1 MDDRQK
7 WTYETIVARCADLIP
22 PVDLPSHIKSGTRR
36 TAKNTLDGI
45 TFEAVDPDRL
55 ANEFSGRKALPNFD
69 KLPKPAPG
77 AIDTRYAA
85 RPANASMTGMREDP
99 QHWALKASFGAT
111 VGEGFREEWKA
122 PPMPKPALLPQ
133 TQYGSKRISLGFGET
148 GKRLSFTALHAAVA
162 ARECNVHIDERGFV
176 MDTPEGAVVSPTFY
190 GHIANELLLK
200 TTFRDWLNGKIGD
213 NALGWLV
220 VEAVNRLSMR
230 FSDAENGFAGMAGR
244 VNNIKDPLDVKGIA
258 RTLLPIGASFDVAY
272 FKNSTVQV
280 NYYSYDGEKTLTLSW
295 GGTFDKFGSKQGILK

>member
-111 VGEGFREEWKA
+111 VCRRPNTAASASRWALVRPASGSASPRC
-122 PPMPKPALLPQ
+122 MPRSPLASA
-133 TQYGSKRISLGFGET
+133 TSIST
-148 GKRLSFTALHAAVA
+148 SAA
-162 ARECNVHIDERGFV
+162 
-176 MDTPEGAVVSPTFY
+176 S
-190 GHIANELLLK
+190 
-200 TTFRDWLNGKIGD
+200 
-213 NALGWLV
+213 
-220 VEAVNRLSMR
+220 
-230 FSDAENGFAGMAGR
+230 
-244 VNNIKDPLDVKGIA
+244 
-258 RTLLPIGASFDVAY
+258 
-272 FKNSTVQV
+272 
-280 NYYSYDGEKTLTLSW
+280 
-295 GGTFDKFGSKQGILK
+295 